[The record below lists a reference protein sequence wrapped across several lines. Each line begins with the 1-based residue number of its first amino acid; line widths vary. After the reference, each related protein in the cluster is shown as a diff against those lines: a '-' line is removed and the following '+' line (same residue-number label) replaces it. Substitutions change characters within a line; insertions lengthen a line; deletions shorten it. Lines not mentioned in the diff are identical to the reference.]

1 MYFDLDISQLD
12 AINAFTNITLDEI
25 VYYRMPEGFY
35 VPGKYLFLNKTFY
48 SLARVP
54 RFWFKNFSSIFLS
67 ISFRQI
73 LDIPCLFT
81 SRMIIVFFYINDIA
95 ILNRK
100 ENRIITK
107 KFKADLYQKY
117 KLKDKEELK

>member
-1 MYFDLDISQLD
+1 LDISQLD
-12 AINAFTNITLDEI
+12 AISIFINATLDEV
-25 VYYRMPEGFY
+25 VYYRMLEGFY
-35 VPGKYLFLNKTFY
+35 VLGKYLFLNKALY
-48 SLARVP
+48 SLARAP
-54 RFWFKNFSSIFLS
+54 RFWFKNLSRIFLS
-67 ISFRQI
+67 IGFRQI

-81 SRMIIVFFYINDIA
+81 SRVIIVFFYIDDIT

-100 ENRIITK
+100 ENRAITK

>member
-1 MYFDLDISQLD
+1 M
-12 AINAFTNITLDEI
+12 

-35 VPGKYLFLNKTFY
+35 VLGKYFLLNKTLY
-48 SLARVP
+48 SLVRAP
-54 RFWFKNFSSIFLS
+54 RFWFKNLSSILLS
-67 ISFRQI
+67 IGFRQI
-73 LDIPCLFT
+73 LDILCFFT
-81 SRMIIVFFYINDIA
+81 SEMIIVFFYINDIA

-100 ENRIITK
+100 ENKTIAK